1 MRHQGFFIAL
11 SVVALLTGC
20 AGIPKE
26 AYRLPQ
32 SSLEL
37 REIQTQS
44 FNVEDGS
51 DILNASVDLLQDMEY
66 NLYTVERQ
74 LGILSAGKTVDA
86 DSTVEKAGLLA
97 MDVLLVLMAL
107 VAGDVPTE
115 TASSSAAD
123 NFDLYLTMVVLPSLT
138 GDERY
143 TARISVH
150 STLKDKTGRVREAI
164 VIQEPDI
171 YQEMFNKLSKAL
183 YLEEELE

>member
-1 MRHQGFFIAL
+1 MQHQRFL
-11 SVVALLTGC
+11 STLGVTLLLAGC

-37 REIQTQS
+37 REMQTQS
-44 FNVEDGS
+44 FDVEDES

-107 VAGDVPTE
+107 VSGEVPTE
-115 TASSSAAD
+115 TASSTAAD
-123 NFDLYLTMVVLPSLT
+123 NFVLYLTMVVLPSLS
-138 GDERY
+138 GDEQY
-143 TARISVH
+143 TARISVQ
-150 STLKDKTGRVREAI
+150 SMLRDKTGRVREAI

-171 YQEMFNKLSKAL
+171 YQEMFSKLSKAL